1 MVILAYLSWT
11 LWLLGDVDQAVAR
24 ADQAQALNLR
34 LDNAYT
40 RARSLCWDAIL
51 RQFVGDWE
59 AVRALADE
67 AIGMATEQ
75 GLDLVQA
82 TGTIMLGW
90 AQVQEGHGGN
100 GAQQIRQGVEDYRA
114 TGASL
119 QMPQFLAALSE
130 AERAHGR
137 SAEGLDV
144 VADALTIVARTGER
158 FFEADL
164 HRLQGELLLDRSLSN
179 VSAYGTN

>member
-1 MVILAYLSWT
+1 
-11 LWLLGDVDQAVAR
+11 
-24 ADQAQALNLR
+24 
-34 LDNAYT
+34 
-40 RARSLCWDAIL
+40 
-51 RQFVGDWE
+51 
-59 AVRALADE
+59 
-67 AIGMATEQ
+67 MATEQ

-164 HRLQGELLLDRSLSN
+164 HRLQGELLLDRSPDDHGPAECAFQQALSVARGQQARSLELRAA
-179 VSAYGTN
+179 VSLSRLWQAQGKTKAARELLTGVYGRFTEGFDSKDLKEAKSLLDDLS